1 MQEYLDM
8 GHMTEIKD
16 TDIDNKQTFR
26 VYLPHHAVIRES
38 SETTKLRCVLD
49 ASCKSDHGI
58 SLNDCLMTGPVVQDE
73 LFDIIL
79 RFRTYNYVFVADL
92 CKMYRQIEVH
102 KDQTYLQTIV
112 WRNDSSESL
121 KHFELNTLTYGAALA
136 SFLTTRTLVEITN
149 LNQSKYLEACKI
161 IKSSFYV
168 DDFPRGRKMNKT

>member
-79 RFRTYNYVFVADL
+79 DFAHTITFLLPVCAKCTGKLKCPKIRDTYKLL
-92 CKMYRQIEVH
+92 CGVM
-102 KDQTYLQTIV
+102 TLQ
-112 WRNDSSESL
+112 NL
-121 KHFELNTLTYGAALA
+121 LN
-136 SFLTTRTLVEITN
+136 I
-149 LNQSKYLEACKI
+149 LN
-161 IKSSFYV
+161 
-168 DDFPRGRKMNKT
+168 